1 MIASIVKTKL
11 LALLRDRV
19 AVMLTCL
26 LPIVFYAIFAG
37 IFGGIARSGGV
48 SSMVAVLVDD
58 DGTDTSR
65 RIAEAL
71 EHAGSGLTV
80 RLADASAGEP
90 RPWTLE
96 SARQAVR
103 KGHADAAII
112 IPRGMGISFGPTDAV
127 PVRVLVDPS
136 NPIAG
141 TAIPGLL
148 QQAAITGMQST
159 MIRSGMEQL
168 ERFGGGLTPQQ
179 QRAIDL
185 ITAEIANSEDHG
197 DHSDDTSIASA
208 MLLPVQVED
217 VAATT
222 DEPPRSMATY
232 YLAAIGVMFLLFSVA
247 GASGSLLEDQEAGIL
262 DRLLFTPLGMT
273 RLLLA
278 NGMWMT
284 IMAFGSM
291 LILFV
296 FATIAF
302 GVGPW
307 TWPRVLAC
315 VIITAVTATTASGL
329 GLLLATACRSRAQL
343 AGVSTVV
350 ILAMSALGGSMIPRF
365 AMPAAVQEVGW
376 YTTFNAWAVE
386 GYLEVFWYTSPTAT
400 TGSLL
405 VGIAPAAGVLLCMT
419 VAFFIAARLLARR
432 WKAV

>member
-1 MIASIVKTKL
+1 MITVIVKTKL

-19 AVMLTCL
+19 ALMLTCL

-37 IFGGIARSGGV
+37 IFSGMASGGGM
-48 SSMVAVLVDD
+48 SSMVAAIVDE

-65 RIAEAL
+65 RIALAL
-71 EHAGSGLTV
+71 EHAGSGLQLQITNTTEGGPV
-80 RLADASAGEP
+80 
-90 RPWTLE
+90 PWTVE
-96 SARQAVR
+96 SGRKAVR
-103 KGHADAAII
+103 KGRVDAAII
-112 IPRGMGISFGPTDAV
+112 IPSGVGISFGPTDT
-127 PVRVLVDPS
+127 PPILVLVDPS

-148 QQAAITGMQST
+148 QQAAMTGMQST

-168 ERFGGGLTPQQ
+168 ERFGGALTPQQ
-179 QRAIDL
+179 ERAIDL
-185 ITAEIANSEDHG
+185 ITAQIANSEDR
-197 DHSDDTSIASA
+197 DDYDDDISAASA

-217 VAATT
+217 VAAAT
-222 DEPPRSMATY
+222 DEPTRSMATY

-273 RLLLA
+273 RLLIA
-278 NGMWMT
+278 NGTWMT
-284 IMAFGSM
+284 VMAFGSM

-315 VIITAVTATTASGL
+315 VIMTAVTATAASGL

-386 GYLEVFWYTSPTAT
+386 GYLEVFWYTAPTAT
-400 TGSLL
+400 AGTLF
-405 VGIAPAAGVLLCMT
+405 VGIAPAVGVLLGMT

-432 WKAV
+432 WEAV